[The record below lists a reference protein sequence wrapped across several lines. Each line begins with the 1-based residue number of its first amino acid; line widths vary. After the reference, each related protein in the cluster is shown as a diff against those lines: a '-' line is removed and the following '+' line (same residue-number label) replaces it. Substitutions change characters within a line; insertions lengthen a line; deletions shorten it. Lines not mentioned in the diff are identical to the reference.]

1 MLWIPLVILALL
13 LGFAGGAWALRRWAH
28 RLGER
33 ARRQG
38 VLDEFDAGLAIP
50 MRDSDTRRP
59 AQRPLWP
66 RSR

>member
-1 MLWIPLVILALL
+1 MLWIPLVVLALL
-13 LGFAGGAWALRRWAH
+13 LVFAGGVWALRRWVH

-33 ARRQG
+33 TRQQD

-59 AQRPLWP
+59 AKRP
-66 RSR
+66 S

>member
-1 MLWIPLVILALL
+1 MLWIPVVVLALL
-13 LGFAGGAWALRRWAH
+13 LMFAGGAWALRQWMRQ
-28 RLGER
+28 LGER

-59 AQRPLWP
+59 AKRP
-66 RSR
+66 S